1 MTAPIVDRNRCEGKA
16 ACLEICPNNVFEVRA
31 ISAEERRSLTLV
43 GKLKAWVHGGQQAYT
58 KSLQSTSK
66 LPYRS
71 NCMEAPATTDTI
83 SPILKYISLYNAM
96 HTVTHTW

>member
-58 KSLQSTSK
+58 ERAELCSACGL
-66 LPYRS
+66 
-71 NCMEAPATTDTI
+71 CI
-83 SPILKYISLYNAM
+83 SACPEGALYFEN
-96 HTVTHTW
+96 